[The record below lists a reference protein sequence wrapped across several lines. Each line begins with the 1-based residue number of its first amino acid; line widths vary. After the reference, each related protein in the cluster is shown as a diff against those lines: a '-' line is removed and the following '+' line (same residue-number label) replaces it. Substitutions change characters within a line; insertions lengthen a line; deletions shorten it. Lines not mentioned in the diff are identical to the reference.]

1 MVATV
6 SPKVRA
12 ICTILGD
19 PNSRQAPTP
28 TATSNKVPTNS
39 ATSIFHSF
47 LFSVISFRPIMLSLA
62 EPESLVKFE
71 LIIIEMYK

>member
-12 ICTILGD
+12 ICTILGE
-19 PNSRQAPTP
+19 PRQAPTP
-28 TATSNKVPTNS
+28 TATSNNVPTNS

-62 EPESLVKFE
+62 EPESLVDC
-71 LIIIEMYK
+71 